1 LIRPLCFK
9 PSSSPYPYT
18 GSSSRWRGPTDTLQ
32 LSNNFVSKADLY
44 PNYLISSKQK
54 TRHHKLLLISE
65 FPYYRI
71 REGSVE
77 LWGFGDSDIPQPT
90 VGFPHFR
97 LKSIGPS
104 VCTILRECQGSS
116 CRANGLWCV
125 TVDNVF
131 CSRILVPLLC
141 SSSTHK
147 SNETY
152 LREIRFITGE
162 TKFSNLLFYFLGMV

>member
-1 LIRPLCFK
+1 LIRPLCYK
-9 PSSSPYPYT
+9 PSS
-18 GSSSRWRGPTDTLQ
+18 RCIRPTHTLDQ
-32 LSNNFVSKADLY
+32 APGGEALPIDCSYQIIFVSKADLY

-54 TRHHKLLLISE
+54 TRYHKLLLISE
-65 FPYYRI
+65 FPYYGI

-77 LWGFGDSDIPQPT
+77 FWGFGDSE
-90 VGFPHFR
+90 FPHFR
-97 LKSIGPS
+97 LNSIGPP
-104 VCTILRECQGSS
+104 VRTILRECQGSS
-116 CRANGLWCV
+116 CRANGLRCV

-141 SSSTHK
+141 SSTTHK

-162 TKFSNLLFYFLGMV
+162 TKLSNLLFYFLGMV